1 MNEIALLKSPREYTP
16 QQFIEVIEKNCLAY
30 GLNLPKDNNLILIND
45 FIKSNTFTLFQI
57 DNALKLN
64 LEGKFGKITK
74 VFNAELTILFISEVL
89 NEYKIYLDEIIKMD
103 IEDRKRQADSQRIIN
118 EKETSERER
127 ELFKL
132 NTIEGFK
139 NGKLEPYPLWVHFDL
154 LLREGLFQFDEM
166 KLKYYEMKVSERI
179 AGQKKL
185 EDPFAKFSIEE
196 KSIEKLAKAEYL
208 KELIKK

>member
-1 MNEIALLKSPREYTP
+1 MNDIELLKSPKGYTTE
-16 QQFIEVIEKNCLAY
+16 QFMDVIAKNCIAY
-30 GLNLPKDNNLILIND
+30 GLNLPKENNLILINN
-45 FIKSNTFTLFQI
+45 FIQINTFTLFQI

-64 LEGKFGKITK
+64 LEGKFGKIIK

-103 IEDRKRQADSQRIIN
+103 IEDKKRQLESQRIIN

-132 NTIEGFK
+132 NTIERFK

-208 KELIKK
+208 KELMKK